1 MKKYRPLRIYP
12 VFSSCFVA
20 LTLLSLT
27 ACSTSTVIDEYRV
40 TNTHLNINDGERVV
54 IMGRRHAGEYETEPE
69 FIECIGNKL
78 DTGGKLSVMPE
89 QKFLDIFYPWFEP
102 RMAPLKLKRM
112 SRMLEKPLIA
122 DKIKALGIRYIVWV
136 DGNTETTE
144 KNGSFSCAIG
154 IGGGGCFGFASWDKA
169 ATYEAIIWD
178 LKKMDEQGRVKVET
192 KGSSYLL
199 AVGAPIPFIAKVQ
212 GHACEGIG
220 DRLKGFFLQDA
231 TNNQPPESK
240 EQP

>member
-1 MKKYRPLRIYP
+1 MKNNRPLRIYP
-12 VFSSCFVA
+12 VFSSCFVV
-20 LTLLSLT
+20 LVLLSLS

-112 SRMLEKPLIA
+112 I
-122 DKIKALGIRYIVWV
+122 
-136 DGNTETTE
+136 
-144 KNGSFSCAIG
+144 SFG
-154 IGGGGCFGFASWDKA
+154 WM
-169 ATYEAIIWD
+169 AT
-178 LKKMDEQGRVKVET
+178 LKRQKKMA
-192 KGSSYLL
+192 LL
-199 AVGAPIPFIAKVQ
+199 AAPLVSAAVV
-212 GHACEGIG
+212 ALVLRAGIK
-220 DRLKGFFLQDA
+220 L
-231 TNNQPPESK
+231 PPMKPSSGI
-240 EQP
+240 